1 MNLKSYSM
9 KRMTKLLSLL
19 LLVPIVL
26 DVMGSMQ
33 IPFFKL
39 MRPSAFSFITSFHYL
54 PAGLFVIV
62 ANLGTKVQSLIF
74 RNYSRSE
81 VFIKFILISHAFISV
96 TYTFFLIRS
105 SNFIIEWD
113 SVLENLLLTLFY
125 IFLYFNYTEHSM
137 RIALNVTAVLFTCM
151 QLFLQIQFLVQF
163 KTINIPTLVPFLV
176 ILVYMVYVKQFG
188 NLMLALHFEVYPN
201 KLIRDY
207 LPENLKNEDACALG
221 VIGDSDCRYVLL
233 LCGEGENST
242 RILYDVKNPELSR
255 EMEFPSQENDQDT

>member
-39 MRPSAFSFITSFHYL
+39 TRPSAFSFITSFHYL

-81 VFIKFILISHAFISV
+81 VFIKFILISQAFISV
-96 TYTFFLIRS
+96 TFTFFDARFSYFFFTWEDMLS
-105 SNFIIEWD
+105 H
-113 SVLENLLLTLFY
+113 LLLTLFY
-125 IFLYFNYTEHSM
+125 IFLYFNNKENSM
-137 RIALNVTAVLFTCM
+137 GKALDITVILFTGL
-151 QLFLQIQFLVQF
+151 QLFIHIRYFMIY
-163 KTINIPTLVPFLV
+163 KTFSIIYLIPFFVV
-176 ILVYMVYVKQFG
+176 LVYTIYIKMFG
-188 NLMLALHFEVYPN
+188 NLMLALHFAVYPN
-201 KLIRDY
+201 KLICDY

-221 VIGDSDCRYVLL
+221 VIGDSDFRYVIL

-242 RILYDVKNPELSR
+242 GILYNVKNSELSR
-255 EMEFPSQENDQDT
+255 EVEFPSQENDQDT